1 MRNGYN
7 QLGFDNFVIDCS
19 IIGFEDPPVELK
31 SGRLSHFYV
40 DWRKV
45 LGTVDGVQLISG
57 YILGFAKLEG
67 LEPNCYYGVPA
78 GATSLGVVTQYRWV
92 TSHEDFME
100 RHYPLSVGREN
111 PKDHG
116 KPKDK
121 YFVGMPEGKTVVI
134 EDTVTTGGSL
144 IKEITKLLETEI
156 DVKAAIVLTDRN
168 EKRADGSSV
177 AQAVRDLGVDYYTM
191 SSALE
196 LLPIAYQRQKIGKRI
211 GRKIEDEFREFG
223 VKALKIA

>member
-78 GATSLGVVTQYRWV
+78 GAPSLGVVTQYRWV